1 VDETLVWQ
9 SALAALLFAGVFA
22 VGSVLRPL
30 RSMGMDTRSIV
41 SLSGGLSSAYVF
53 VQLMP
58 ELAEAQRTFAHAAGL
73 PAREDG
79 SAIYF
84 CALMGFLVFYGLEH
98 LRRVTS
104 DAGVEG
110 DRADADAQQW
120 SFRIHVGGFAFYV
133 ALVSYLLLH
142 GPDREGGSLGLYAF
156 AMAAHFLATDHALHH
171 EHGARYRQVGRWYLA
186 AMVFVGWGCG
196 LLFALPEHALALLLA
211 FVAGAVIINSAVGE
225 LPSEKDGRLLPFAVG
240 ALGYG
245 AILWLIA

>member
-1 VDETLVWQ
+1 MDGTLPWQ
-9 SALAALLFAGVFA
+9 SALAAMLFAGVFA
-22 VGSVLRPL
+22 AGSVFRPL

-58 ELAEAQRTFAHAAGL
+58 ELAEAQHTFAHSAGL
-73 PAREDG
+73 PVREHG

-84 CALMGFLVFYGLEH
+84 CALMGFLAFYGLEH
-98 LRRVTS
+98 LRRMHS
-104 DAGVEG
+104 GAGGGRDGPEAAA
-110 DRADADAQQW
+110 RQW

-142 GPDREGGSLGLYAF
+142 GPDREGISLGLYAF

-171 EHGARYRQVGRWYLA
+171 EHGARYRQAGRWYLA
-186 AMVFVGWGCG
+186 AMVLAGWACG
-196 LLFALPEHALALLLA
+196 LLFVLPEPVLAVLLA
-211 FVAGAVIINSAVGE
+211 FVAGAVIINSAIGE
-225 LPSEKDGRLLPFAVG
+225 LPSEKDGRVLPFVAG